1 MLDCQ
6 ECRINLLQWDLLNR
20 YNLTRNQNQMTRCFA
35 MIGRADL
42 IALPTVIIVV
52 LYPHFLLLL
61 HDFLPSHKIW
71 GFVIQLVRDKIV
83 K

>member
-20 YNLTRNQNQMTRCFA
+20 YNLTRNQNEMTRCFA

-42 IALPTVIIVV
+42 IA
-52 LYPHFLLLL
+52 YQLL
-61 HDFLPSHKIW
+61 S
-71 GFVIQLVRDKIV
+71 
-83 K
+83 